1 MGRSVSDNLK
11 TRLQKEERGLIIQ
24 AKGSAALSAE
34 VGAPPPPCAK
44 FSVVELKKAPNVDR

>member
-34 VGAPPPPCAK
+34 VGAPPP
-44 FSVVELKKAPNVDR
+44 LAPNFPLSN